1 MGVLAFSVVPSATA
15 TVVTN
20 SARTSPLIARN
31 APLGSS
37 ASRRAAISPLGLL
50 VRRARARAPAIV
62 SHGPAVVSPMISRA
76 PPLVNALA
84 CPEIVA
90 GGPCTTKKP
99 SSAIPA
105 ASGITRHQ
113 RGGLGVTRRAA
124 PSGEIRT
131 RRSASRAAATARA
144 GTPIT
149 TIKMSG
155 TVRDRSLG

>member
-1 MGVLAFSVVPSATA
+1 
-15 TVVTN
+15 
-20 SARTSPLIARN
+20 
-31 APLGSS
+31 
-37 ASRRAAISPLGLL
+37 
-50 VRRARARAPAIV
+50 
-62 SHGPAVVSPMISRA
+62 MISRA
-76 PPLVNALA
+76 PLLVNAWS

-144 GTPIT
+144 GTPMT
-149 TIKMSG
+149 TITMSG
-155 TVRDRSLG
+155 MVRDRSLG

>member
-1 MGVLAFSVVPSATA
+1 MVMSVTA
-15 TVVTN
+15 TVVMN
-20 SARTSPLIARN
+20 SARMSPLIARN

-50 VRRARARAPAIV
+50 VRRARARATAIV
-62 SHGPAVVSPMISRA
+62 SHGPAVISPMISRA
-76 PPLVNALA
+76 PLLVNALS

-105 ASGITRHQ
+105 ASGITRDQ
-113 RGGLGVTRRAA
+113 RGGFGVTRRAA
-124 PSGEIRT
+124 PSGEICT
-131 RRSASRAAATARA
+131 RRSASRAATTARA

-149 TIKMSG
+149 TIRMLG
-155 TVRDRSLG
+155 TVRDRSRGRTGRR